1 MSSSIYTTV
10 QDDPFPQDMEI
21 AFGSGA
27 ERQVLLFEKV
37 TWEVDGERQGLRY
50 GENPDQPAALY
61 RPITG
66 NISLGGVQQ
75 ISPGQFLASD
85 ALLLQSGKHPGKI
98 NITDTDAALN
108 ILRYFP
114 EKPACVIVK
123 HNNPSGVALGSS
135 PVDAYRRALEADQ
148 IAAFGGVIALNRE
161 VDQTT
166 AEAINEQYA
175 EVVVAPG
182 YTGAALS
189 IFEKKKNLRVLLISR
204 MDVLEQFQQTRFLE
218 FKSLIDGGV
227 VVQWSYQ
234 PRLLPPE
241 ELTPAETTYRG
252 TTYRIN
258 RSATDQE
265 KRDMRFGWLVESGV
279 TSNSVLF
286 VKDEQTVAIGTG
298 EQDRV
303 GVARI
308 ARNKAY
314 WKRADQIARA
324 TVGKG
329 IEELPTPEEQQPFL
343 DQATAEHGGLGGSV
357 MVSDAFFPFRDGAD
371 IGLREGIA
379 AILQPGGSV
388 RDFEVIQACNEYNV
402 TMAFT
407 GQRSFRH

>member
-1 MSSSIYTTV
+1 MSTSIYTTL
-10 QDDPFPQDMEI
+10 QSDPFPQDMEI
-21 AFGSGA
+21 AFGRGPD
-27 ERQVLLFEKV
+27 RQVLLFEKV
-37 TWEVDGERQGLRY
+37 TWDVDGERQGLRY

-61 RPITG
+61 RPVTG
-66 NISLGGVQQ
+66 NIALGGVQQ

-85 ALLLQSGKHPGKI
+85 AQLLQSGKHPGKI

-114 EKPACVIVK
+114 DSPACVIVK

-135 PVDAYRRALEADQ
+135 PEVAYRRALEADQ

-161 VDQTT
+161 IDQAT
-166 AEAINEQYA
+166 AEAIHEQYA

-182 YTGAALS
+182 YTGAALRT
-189 IFEKKKNLRVLLISR
+189 FGKKKNLRVLLISR

-218 FKSLIDGGV
+218 FKSLTDGGV

-241 ELTPAETTYRG
+241 DLVPAETSYRG
-252 TTYRIN
+252 DTYRID
-258 RSATDQE
+258 RPATDQE
-265 KRDMRFGWLVESGV
+265 KQDMRFGWLVESGV

-286 VKDEQTVAIGTG
+286 VKDEQTIAIGTG

-314 WKRADQIARA
+314 WKRADQIARTA
-324 TVGKG
+324 AGKS
-329 IEELPTPEEQQPFL
+329 IEELATPEEQQPYL
-343 DQATAEHGGLGGSV
+343 DQAIVEHGGLSGSV

-371 IGLREGIA
+371 VGLREGIS